1 MGWIRK
7 GVAIGG
13 VASAATLAWRARRRG
28 NTATRIE
35 AAITVQQP
43 RAEVWSF
50 WRRPEELPRILPG
63 LEAVRPVADGRYRW
77 WTSGPVE
84 TDGSLEILEEQPE
97 ELLSYRVREGSGVE
111 GQAQVR
117 LSDAPGGA
125 TVVRV
130 ALAFDP
136 PEIVARALGAI
147 DPAPRRALK
156 EVLRRHRQLLEA
168 GEIPTTDGQP
178 AGAGRSQSR

>member
-13 VASAATLAWRARRRG
+13 VASAAALAWRARRRG
-28 NTATRIE
+28 DTATRIE
-35 AAITVQQP
+35 AAVTVQLP
-43 RAEVWSF
+43 RAKVWSF
-50 WRRPEELPRILPG
+50 WHRPEELPRIVPG
-63 LEAVRPVADGRYRW
+63 LEGVKPVADGRYRW

-84 TDGSLEILEEQPE
+84 IDGSLEIVEEQPE
-97 ELLSYRVREGSGVE
+97 ELLSYRMREGSRVE
-111 GQAQVR
+111 GHAQVR
-117 LSDAPGGA
+117 LSDAPGGG

-130 ALAFDP
+130 ALELDP

-147 DPAPRRALK
+147 DPVPKRALK

-178 AGAGRSQSR
+178 AGAGRSESP